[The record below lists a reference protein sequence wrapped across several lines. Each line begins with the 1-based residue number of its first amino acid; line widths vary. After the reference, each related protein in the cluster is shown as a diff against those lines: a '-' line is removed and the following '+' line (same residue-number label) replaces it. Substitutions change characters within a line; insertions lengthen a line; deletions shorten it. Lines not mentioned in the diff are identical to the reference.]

1 MVNVLFNDFSYEI
14 LPKQLET
21 FDKYSKI
28 LQWGRANP
36 TRFLEDFVGLKFTE
50 NMYCYQVG
58 FLLMQSGYAVVQQ
71 VRALCL
77 RLLLWLEVY

>member
-28 LQWGRANP
+28 LQWGRQNA
-36 TRFLEDFVGLKFTE
+36 TRFIEKFIGI
-50 NMYCYQVG
+50 Q
-58 FLLMQSGYAVVQQ
+58 L
-71 VRALCL
+71 
-77 RLLLWLEVY
+77 

>member
-1 MVNVLFNDFSYEI
+1 MINVLFNDFSYEI

-36 TRFLEDFVGLKFTE
+36 TRFLEDFVGLRFTD
-50 NMYCYQVG
+50 YQKYV
-58 FLLMQSGYAVVQQ
+58 LLSTWNARIAVWLMSRNSG
-71 VRALCL
+71 
-77 RLLLWLEVY
+77 